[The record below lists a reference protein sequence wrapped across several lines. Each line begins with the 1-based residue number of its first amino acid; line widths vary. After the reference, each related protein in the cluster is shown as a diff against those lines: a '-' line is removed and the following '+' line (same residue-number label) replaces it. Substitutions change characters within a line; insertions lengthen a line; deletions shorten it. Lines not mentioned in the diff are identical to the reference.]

1 MQDRFAYVL
10 GMVSWVHNQ
19 IAQGTN
25 PRVVLGSLVP
35 SDADIPDDL
44 DDGTLWRLI
53 VSIISEPPRRKKL
66 DSITKLESVLHLLRN
81 CKKIIVLTGAGVSD
95 LLCYFCYELIYG
107 GEGIMEAVKS
117 VCTL

>member
-1 MQDRFAYVL
+1 MMKDHFADVL

-19 IAQGTN
+19 IALGTD

-35 SDADIPDDL
+35 SDAEIPDDL

-66 DSITKLESVLHLLRN
+66 DSITTLESVLHLLRN
-81 CKKIIVLTGAGVSD
+81 CKKIIVLTGAGVSN
-95 LLCYFCYELIYG
+95 LLCYFCYELKYW
-107 GEGIMEAVKS
+107 ETGIMEAIKS
-117 VCTL
+117 V